1 MLHSL
6 DMTPPPPPTAYCV
19 PWVVTR
25 NDRTHPMV
33 MNAGKEPV
41 DFVKV
46 LRSDADDGRLVELW
60 GQVLPNETVELCLC
74 DGDVDDLVVTIAWFR
89 QRDGL
94 EYVWRFVV

>member
-1 MLHSL
+1 
-6 DMTPPPPPTAYCV
+6 
-19 PWVVTR
+19 
-25 NDRTHPMV
+25 MV

-60 GQVLPNETVELCLC
+60 GQVLPSETIELCLC
-74 DGDVDDLVVTIAWFR
+74 DGDLDELVVTIAWFR
-89 QRDGL
+89 QHDGL